1 MEVGMGGVGASG
13 RLLSA
18 CAGSVAVGLIV
29 TPLDVAKVRMQAQA
43 SQAPSRFFVCGNGI
57 TDHTFDIRC
66 RQWRHLTRDPQ
77 PGRSG
82 RPSMLSTLR
91 SIYREAGVKVL
102 YAGLPVTML
111 IAVPANVLYFATYES
126 LRDYILAQRT
136 LRTQRSGSSEAPAGP
151 GVLAP
156 LIAGGFGRAVAVSA
170 CAPLE
175 VVRTRLQAGGSNRR
189 PSIGAALQDILRHEG
204 WRALFR
210 GLESTLWRDV
220 PFSAFY
226 WLGVE
231 AVRDALLARGVLRD
245 SKYRSPLVALAASS
259 CAGAAAAF
267 VTTPFDVVKTRRQVQ
282 ATRSQQSLWKD
293 MVQLTQREGVGSLF
307 TGSTP
312 RVARVAPACSI
323 MLGTYEFTKQLLAK
337 H

>member
-1 MEVGMGGVGASG
+1 MNMEVTGGVGAAG

-57 TDHTFDIRC
+57 TDHTFDMRC
-66 RQWRHLTRDPQ
+66 HHWRHLLSVQRP
-77 PGRSG
+77 SM

-91 SIYREAGVKVL
+91 SIYREEGVKGL
-102 YAGLPVTML
+102 YAGLPVTMV

-126 LRDYILAQRT
+126 MRDYIIARQRET
-136 LRTQRSGSSEAPAGP
+136 ERSAEAEAPAGP

-175 VVRTRLQAGGSNRR
+175 VVRTRVQAGGGNGR
-189 PSIGAALQDILRHEG
+189 PSIGAALQEILRHEG

-245 SKYRSPLVALAASS
+245 SNYRSPLVALAASS

-282 ATRSQQSLWKD
+282 AARSQRSLWKD
-293 MVQLTQREGVGSLF
+293 MVQLARSEGVGSLF

-312 RVARVAPACSI
+312 RVVRVAPACSI

>member
-18 CAGSVAVGLIV
+18 CAGTNWICFNCKSEPASRFEGSVVRVSDSVSLGGSECCALCPPSLRGSRAHCHTLGRGQGAANLR
-29 TPLDVAKVRMQAQA
+29 PAACNEPSSEPSAEVRMQAQA

-91 SIYREAGVKVL
+91 SIYREAGVKGL

-151 GVLAP
+151 GRATLP
-156 LIAGGFGRAVAVSA
+156 LQPAGIFSA
-170 CAPLE
+170 CSQE
-175 VVRTRLQAGGSNRR
+175 
-189 PSIGAALQDILRHEG
+189 
-204 WRALFR
+204 F
-210 GLESTLWRDV
+210 
-220 PFSAFY
+220 
-226 WLGVE
+226 WL
-231 AVRDALLARGVLRD
+231 L
-245 SKYRSPLVALAASS
+245 
-259 CAGAAAAF
+259 
-267 VTTPFDVVKTRRQVQ
+267 
-282 ATRSQQSLWKD
+282 
-293 MVQLTQREGVGSLF
+293 
-307 TGSTP
+307 
-312 RVARVAPACSI
+312 
-323 MLGTYEFTKQLLAK
+323 
-337 H
+337 

>member
-1 MEVGMGGVGASG
+1 
-13 RLLSA
+13 
-18 CAGSVAVGLIV
+18 
-29 TPLDVAKVRMQAQA
+29 MQAQA

-91 SIYREAGVKVL
+91 SIYREAGVKGL

-136 LRTQRSGSSEAPAGP
+136 LRAQRSGSSEAPAGP
-151 GVLAP
+151 GRAALPLYTRLCSAGGHLLSLCSGVLAP

-175 VVRTRLQAGGSNRR
+175 VVRTRLQDGVSKSAIQRNAR
-189 PSIGAALQDILRHEG
+189 PV
-204 WRALFR
+204 F
-210 GLESTLWRDV
+210 V
-220 PFSAFY
+220 
-226 WLGVE
+226 
-231 AVRDALLARGVLRD
+231 AR
-245 SKYRSPLVALAASS
+245 LAAAMDVLALEQL
-259 CAGAAAAF
+259 CR
-267 VTTPFDVVKTRRQVQ
+267 TT
-282 ATRSQQSLWKD
+282 
-293 MVQLTQREGVGSLF
+293 
-307 TGSTP
+307 
-312 RVARVAPACSI
+312 
-323 MLGTYEFTKQLLAK
+323 
-337 H
+337 